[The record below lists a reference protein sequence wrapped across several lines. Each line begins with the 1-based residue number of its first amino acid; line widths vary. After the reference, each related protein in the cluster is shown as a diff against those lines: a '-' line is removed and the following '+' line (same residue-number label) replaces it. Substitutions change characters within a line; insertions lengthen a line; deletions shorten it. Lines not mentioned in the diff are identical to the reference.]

1 MNGVSGVC
9 TKSQEIDWVPD
20 MPGVGVVSRPIKF
33 ISSTRRNRC
42 HDSGDPEYFR
52 IQLLQNNIFQQREIL
67 ESAAQLSLNSLSTAG
82 TDLINTNPK
91 SKWTRSLK
99 LDKLSIKFKLES
111 LMITAF
117 SHRASFSMVQ
127 RNSVVEMI
135 WGSATDRRSRS

>member
-9 TKSQEIDWVPD
+9 SKNRETDWVPD
-20 MPGVGVVSRPIKF
+20 MPGVGVVSRPIKL
-33 ISSTRRNRC
+33 SSTRRNRC

-52 IQLLQNNIFQQREIL
+52 IQLLQNTIFQQRELL
-67 ESAAQLSLNSLSTAG
+67 ESAVQLSLDSLSTAG

-111 LMITAF
+111 LMTTAF
-117 SHRASFSMVQ
+117 SHRASVSMVQ
-127 RNSVVEMI
+127 RNSVVKMI
-135 WGSATDRRSRS
+135 WGSATDRWSRS